1 MGPANVMTPI
11 CVIVALGHTLA
22 PVPNYTVGKHGQKVE
37 GGWTT
42 CPELLRSRPA
52 TGGSRTRD
60 LSVVT
65 QTPSILYSIYTSI
78 YIGLLVTHPARCATT
93 RNAKPASMRAVLR
106 RVCSSSCN

>member
-22 PVPNYTVGKHGQKVE
+22 PVPNYTAGKHGQTGE
-37 GGWTT
+37 GER
-42 CPELLRSRPA
+42 PVRSRYAAA
-52 TGGSRTRD
+52 TGSRTRD

-78 YIGLLVTHPARCATT
+78 YIGLLVIHPARCATT